1 MADNERRSPIP
12 LIVAGVIV
20 VALAIWLG
28 VLAFGSDDDATTT
41 TAPATTPETTLAP
54 TTTEAPTTTSAPTTT
69 APTSTSDTSSDTS
82 SSPSTT
88 SPEEAAPELVEVEVE
103 EGLVRTFPVSAGW
116 IVESDD
122 TSLTVGVSVGA
133 EECYGLA
140 SAEIEETA
148 DAVNVTM
155 TAGFRENATNC
166 SEIGPHWSYTFDL
179 ESPLGDRVVVDT
191 HTGAELG
198 TEPPDPE
205 A

>member
-1 MADNERRSPIP
+1 
-12 LIVAGVIV
+12 
-20 VALAIWLG
+20 
-28 VLAFGSDDDATTT
+28 
-41 TAPATTPETTLAP
+41 
-54 TTTEAPTTTSAPTTT
+54 
-69 APTSTSDTSSDTS
+69 
-82 SSPSTT
+82 
-88 SPEEAAPELVEVEVE
+88 
-103 EGLVRTFPVSAGW
+103 VRTFPVSAGW
-116 IVESDD
+116 IVERDD